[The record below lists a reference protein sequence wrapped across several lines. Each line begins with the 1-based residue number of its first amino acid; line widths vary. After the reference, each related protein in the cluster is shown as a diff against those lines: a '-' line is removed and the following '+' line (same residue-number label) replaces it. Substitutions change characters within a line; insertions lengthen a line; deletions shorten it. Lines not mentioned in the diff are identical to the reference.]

1 MWCRWAWAFGCSRRQ
16 LNPTPLLPLADAP
29 SHQCEIPLCQRL
41 EDRTYDFGC
50 VYTCANPIVLDAEIR
65 IYYGASDYLHGGWRE
80 GCLALAHLRPDGF
93 AGYRALDSSQV
104 GRLITAKVSYTGQV
118 VRLSADV
125 EEGGC
130 IYVTAVDAD
139 GAATARAKEAV
150 TATCT
155 DLPLTWDSE
164 PMACRESR

>member
-1 MWCRWAWAFGCSRRQ
+1 MGRQ

-93 AGYRALDSSQV
+93 AGYRALDSSQA
-104 GRLITAKVSYTGQV
+104 R
-118 VRLSADV
+118 V
-125 EEGGC
+125 EN
-130 IYVTAVDAD
+130 
-139 GAATARAKEAV
+139 
-150 TATCT
+150 
-155 DLPLTWDSE
+155 L
-164 PMACRESR
+164 